1 MSNKVTFKTAGATR
15 QVKAASVSSKERGRP
30 LADLVEAFERED
42 ASLVRQKGLSS
53 AAMRAGSQIREMR
66 KRAGL
71 SQAELG
77 RKIGA
82 TQARISELEAGLGV
96 QGPTW
101 DVLERIAAAC
111 GTPIRIAAVAA
122 AAASA

>member
-1 MSNKVTFKTAGATR
+1 MVDKVTFKTVGTPR
-15 QVKAASVSSKERGRP
+15 NVKPASVKSNERGRP
-30 LADLVEAFERED
+30 LADLVEEFERDD
-42 ASLVRQKGLSS
+42 ASLVRDKGLSS
-53 AAMRAGSQIREMR
+53 AAMRAGIQIRAMR
-66 KRAGL
+66 KKAGL

-96 QGPTW
+96 QGPTY

-111 GTPIRIAAVAA
+111 GMSIRIAAAA
-122 AAASA
+122 AATA